1 MIVSHKRHALVAALC
16 TFMLSVPLVGCGQT
30 LTAESPCSDY
40 STFNRDDQDAAV
52 SKIAAELQA
61 PNAVTPLGRPNI
73 DYLCTNNQSMTLGE
87 AIAKTG

>member
-1 MIVSHKRHALVAALC
+1 MIDHYKRRALVATLC
-16 TFMLSVPLVGCGQT
+16 TFALSAPLGGCGQT
-30 LTAESPCSDY
+30 LTAESPCSEY
-40 STFNRDDQDAAV
+40 STSNRDDQNAAV
-52 SKIAAELQA
+52 SKIAAELKA

>member
-1 MIVSHKRHALVAALC
+1 MFSQHRRHAVVATICTVALAI
-16 TFMLSVPLVGCGQT
+16 PLVGCGQT

-40 STFNRDDQDAAV
+40 STFNRDDQNAAV
-52 SKIAAELQA
+52 SKIAAELRA